1 MIVFICTGNTCRS
14 PLAEALC
21 KKRLAERLSCQP
33 EDLPQRG
40 FIVLSAGLSAI
51 MGGGA
56 AAESV
61 EVGREL
67 GADLTGHRS
76 RPLSVELVAQAD
88 FLIGMTQSH
97 LLALAGLHRAQ
108 GPQVRLLGDD
118 GEDIADPIGCE
129 QEVYRQC
136 ARQID
141 RHLQK
146 LVVELHP

>member
-1 MIVFICTGNTCRS
+1 
-14 PLAEALC
+14 
-21 KKRLAERLSCQP
+21 
-33 EDLPQRG
+33 
-40 FIVLSAGLSAI
+40 

-76 RPLSVELVAQAD
+76 RPLSAELVAQAD
-88 FLIGMTQSH
+88 FLIGMTHGH

-108 GPQVRLLGDD
+108 GPQVRLLGD
-118 GEDIADPIGCE
+118 GNEEIADPIGCE

-141 RHLQK
+141 RRLQK
-146 LVVELHP
+146 LVAELHP